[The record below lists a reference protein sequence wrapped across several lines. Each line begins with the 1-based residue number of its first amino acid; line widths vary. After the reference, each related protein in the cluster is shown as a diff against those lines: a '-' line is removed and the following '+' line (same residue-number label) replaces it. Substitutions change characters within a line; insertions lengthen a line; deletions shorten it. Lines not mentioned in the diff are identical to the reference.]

1 MRIDVHAA
9 ARVGL
14 AMVDR
19 HLRFVDVNQALA
31 ALDGIGAAE
40 QVGRHIR
47 DVLPSGLADEAIPV
61 ADADPDAVIG
71 VGAVVEDITEHRAAE
86 RRTAHGSRQV
96 LLSVSAA
103 PRRQGRRGD
112 RWTSRP
118 GPDPRGRGQLPGVAL
133 RQRTITLSGARIRS
147 PRSAESRMAPEG
159 DRRSHLGCR

>member
-1 MRIDVHAA
+1 MTEWHRAGTGSLRMEVHAA

-19 HLRFVDVNQALA
+19 RLRFVDVNQAQA

-71 VGAVVEDITEHRAAE
+71 VGFADN
-86 RRTAHGSRQV
+86 G
-96 LLSVSAA
+96 LLPEPS
-103 PRRQGRRGD
+103 
-112 RWTSRP
+112 TSN
-118 GPDPRGRGQLPGVAL
+118 D
-133 RQRTITLSGARIRS
+133 AR
-147 PRSAESRMAPEG
+147 
-159 DRRSHLGCR
+159 D